1 MRRRSCVVRNE
12 MTTRK
17 ERQGHSPDALRWAT
31 EAHYVDA
38 DRYDRTYKMRKH
50 DVAFYEEVAA
60 EYGSPV
66 LELGI
71 GTGRVALALA
81 RNGHRVVGVEL
92 MDTMLSRLKARLAK
106 EPEEVRARIET
117 KRGDMRRF
125 VVKEHFPARETNR
138 KFPLVIAPFNALMHL
153 YSREDFEKMLAQ
165 VKAHLTK
172 KGVFIFD
179 VRMPDI
185 RSFVR
190 DPMKTFRCPPL
201 KDPKDGRVYETGEMF
216 QYEART
222 QVQMIT
228 STYRERGNAMNVFV
242 KPLAHRQYF
251 PQELEQLLH
260 YNGFELVEMWG
271 DFERGLVHVDCESQV
286 CVARARKVDRRR
298 PGA

>member
-12 MTTRK
+12 MTK
-17 ERQGHSPDALRWAT
+17 SKQGHSPDALRWAT

-50 DVAFYEEVAA
+50 DVAFYEEVAE

-81 RNGHRVVGVEL
+81 RKGHRVVGVEL
-92 MDTMLSRLKARLAK
+92 MDTMLSRLKTRLAK

-125 VVKEHFPARETNR
+125 DVKEA
-138 KFPLVIAPFNALMHL
+138 FPLVIAPFNALMHL
-153 YSREDFEKMLAQ
+153 YTREDFEKMLAQ

-190 DPMKTFRCPPL
+190 HPDKSFRCPPL
-201 KDPKDGRVYETGEMF
+201 KDAKDGLVYETGEMF

-228 STYRERGNAMNVFV
+228 STYRQRDDAMNVFI

-260 YNGFELVEMWG
+260 YNGFVLTEMWG
-271 DFERGLVHVDCESQV
+271 DFERGVVHVDCESQV
-286 CVARARKVDRRR
+286 CVARLRTGR
-298 PGA
+298 

>member
-12 MTTRK
+12 VSKK
-17 ERQGHSPDALRWAT
+17 ERHGHSPDALRWAT

-106 EPEEVRARIET
+106 EPEEVRALIET

-125 VVKEHFPARETNR
+125 DVKA

-165 VKAHLTK
+165 VKAHLK
-172 KGVFIFD
+172 PKGVFIFD

-201 KDPKDGRVYETGEMF
+201 KDAKDGRVYETGEMF
-216 QYEART
+216 QYDART

-228 STYRERGNAMNVFV
+228 STYREQANAMNVFV

-271 DFERGLVHVDCESQV
+271 DFERGFVHVDCESQV
-286 CVARARKVDRRR
+286 CVARVRKVDRRR

>member
-12 MTTRK
+12 MK
-17 ERQGHSPDALRWAT
+17 KPRQGHSPDALRWAT

-81 RNGHRVVGVEL
+81 RDGHRVVGVEL

-106 EPEEVRARIET
+106 EPEEVRALIET

-125 VVKEHFPARETNR
+125 DVKAASAGSPRGER
-138 KFPLVIAPFNALMHL
+138 FPLVIAPFNALMHL

-190 DPMKTFRCPPL
+190 DPTKTFRCPPL
-201 KDPKDGRVYETGEMF
+201 KDAKDGRVYETGEMF
-216 QYEART
+216 QYDART

-228 STYRERGNAMNVFV
+228 STYREQANDMNVFV

-271 DFERGLVHVDCESQV
+271 DFERGFVHVDCESQV
-286 CVARARKVDRRR
+286 CVARVRKVDRRR